1 MERARWGLGD
11 ALGGF
16 LVGFVAANLAGLAW
30 ALTTHRSPIVDGV
43 PSFSFV
49 LVSQLGLWLGLL
61 GAPLLA
67 SRRKGTGSLEADFGM
82 AARRSDAPLGV
93 GVGLASQLV
102 VVPLVYLPLRSLVN
116 GRDLSQP
123 AKKIARA
130 AHGPAFVLLAV
141 LLVVAAPFIEELFFR
156 GLLLRALA
164 RRFGTR
170 WAVAGSSLAFAVAHF
185 EGIQFPALLVV
196 GVVFG
201 VLAVRYGRLGPGM
214 WAHGAFNAVVVV
226 ALAARR

>member
-1 MERARWGLGD
+1 MRGLVHG
-11 ALGGF
+11 
-16 LVGFVAANLAGLAW
+16 
-30 ALTTHRSPIVDGV
+30 
-43 PSFSFV
+43 
-49 LVSQLGLWLGLL
+49 
-61 GAPLLA
+61 
-67 SRRKGTGSLEADFGM
+67 K
-82 AARRSDAPLGV
+82 
-93 GVGLASQLV
+93 
-102 VVPLVYLPLRSLVN
+102 
-116 GRDLSQP
+116 DLSQP
-123 AKKIARA
+123 ARKIARA

-141 LLVVAAPFIEELFFR
+141 LLIVAAPFIEELFFR

-164 RRFGTR
+164 RRFGTG

-201 VLAVRYGRLGPGM
+201 VLVVRYGRLGPGM